1 MLTDV
6 HHFCLVNLGENQEH
20 TKFKLSHKS
29 QKEIICLYRL
39 EKRYLLK
46 ENICHLILILFTSKN
61 GFLHHLLCSKL

>member
-39 EKRYLLK
+39 EKRYLLGK
-46 ENICHLILILFTSKN
+46 DMCHLIFIYLKN
-61 GFLHHLLCSKL
+61 CFLYQLLCSTL